1 MNNTENQTTQSV
13 VLEKRTKTR
22 KEKILEM
29 VQLAILTVLV
39 IVLQSFGSGI
49 KIGPLP
55 MSFVLVPIVIGACL
69 LGAKT
74 GAFLGFV
81 FGIITMLM
89 GILGVD
95 AFSFLLFEANP
106 VWFIIICVLKA
117 TAAGFLSGLV
127 YSLLGKA
134 FKGKKKLLQT
144 VLASI
149 TAPIVNTGI
158 FVAGMLLFFFETME
172 GLPTMFPDAFGGF
185 ENAFQLVFLGLAGV
199 NFIGEFVVNLVLS
212 PAIVRIIDVVKK
224 KLHF

>member
-1 MNNTENQTTQSV
+1 MQTNTRN
-13 VLEKRTKTR
+13 
-22 KEKILEM
+22 KISNL
-29 VQLAILTVLV
+29 VQLAILTALVLV
-39 IVLQSFGSGI
+39 LQALGSFI

-69 LGAKT
+69 LGAKC

-81 FGIITMLM
+81 FGLITMIM
-89 GILGVD
+89 GVTGAD

-106 VWFIIICVLKA
+106 ILFVILCLLKA
-117 TAAGFLSGLV
+117 TMAGFVAGLV

-134 FKGKKKLLQT
+134 FDGKYKLLQT

-149 TAPIVNTGI
+149 AAPIVNTGI
-158 FVAGMLLFFFETME
+158 FVVGMLLFF
-172 GLPTMFPDAFGGF
+172 LPTLEALPSMFPDAFGGYA
-185 ENAFQLVFLGLAGV
+185 NAVQLVFLGLAGL
-199 NFIGEFVVNLVLS
+199 NFVGEFVVNLVLS